1 MNNSTSALTSKESEI
16 PHNQSNKPD
25 DFITITETVKL
36 KRRQYEVLKIICD
49 TYRLSLPH
57 YIQEV
62 LIEAMKSDVDE
73 GNFCDVL
80 LKKIRNKD
88 DGKGNRENNNDNNN
102 TKRATVPSELMNGI

>member
-1 MNNSTSALTSKESEI
+1 MKY
-16 PHNQSNKPD
+16 D
-25 DFITITETVKL
+25 
-36 KRRQYEVLKIICD
+36 
-49 TYRLSLPH
+49 
-57 YIQEV
+57 
-62 LIEAMKSDVDE
+62 IEE